1 MLSDQMGKSQFS
13 FSASVKE
20 DEKMVV
26 EDKNKIEGSSNP
38 PKVNASDPP
47 TEENESKLEKTLEE
61 SKTQE
66 NSGEKGLTLLIRA
79 DIHKSFKDLTTGRGV
94 QLQLP

>member
-1 MLSDQMGKSQFS
+1 MLSDQMGKFQFS

-20 DEKMVV
+20 DEKI

-47 TEENESKLEKTLEE
+47 TEENESKLENTLEE

-66 NSGEKGLTLLIRA
+66 NSGEKGLTLRIRA
-79 DIHKSFKDLTTGRGV
+79 DFHKSFKDLTTGRGV